1 LNEQSK
7 KYINAMDHSLQQN
20 RISRL
25 FLSNDLSALF
35 QNILKMKNLLDE
47 DIINKDQGD
56 NLVL

>member
-1 LNEQSK
+1 
-7 KYINAMDHSLQQN
+7 MDHSLQQN

-47 DIINKDQGD
+47 DIKYKDQGD